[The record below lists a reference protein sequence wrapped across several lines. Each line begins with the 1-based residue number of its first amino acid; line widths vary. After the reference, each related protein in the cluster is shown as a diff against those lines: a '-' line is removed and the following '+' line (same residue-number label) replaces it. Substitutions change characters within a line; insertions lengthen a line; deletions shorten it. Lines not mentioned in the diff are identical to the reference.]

1 MSGAQRGVCS
11 GAGAD
16 GCESPDKGA
25 QCSARRVPGMPLFAE
40 GMAGLTVQTD
50 LCLPTGNILQS
61 L

>member
-1 MSGAQRGVCS
+1 M
-11 GAGAD
+11 
-16 GCESPDKGA
+16 GCESPDKGP
-25 QCSARRVPGMPLFAE
+25 QCSPRRVPGMLVFAE